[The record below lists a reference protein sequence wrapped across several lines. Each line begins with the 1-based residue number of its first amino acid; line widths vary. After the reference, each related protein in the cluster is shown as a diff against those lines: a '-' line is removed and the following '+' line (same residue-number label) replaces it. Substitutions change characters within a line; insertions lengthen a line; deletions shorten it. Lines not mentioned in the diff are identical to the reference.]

1 MKKDVQQRLVELRNE
16 MQAQKVY
23 SGLSYSSLLL
33 PENTPTGNYSGT
45 ASLSGSGTTP
55 VARIRFR
62 FIRTDGLV
70 DPPLI
75 NFAYSASYSPTYK
88 QFAESY
94 GFVFS
99 ANDLDYITLTGI
111 SGYIAELGDGYVD
124 FYVEYSSYLRS
135 QLFALNSIDIS
146 VQVQAIV
153 SVNGRLEV
161 ERLI

>member
-1 MKKDVQQRLVELRNE
+1 MKRDTQQKIVELRNE
-16 MQAQKVY
+16 LQAQKVY
-23 SGLSYSSLLL
+23 SGLAYSSLLL
-33 PENTPTGNYSGT
+33 PENTPTRTYSGT

-62 FIRTDGLV
+62 FVRTDGLL

-94 GFVFS
+94 GFSFQE
-99 ANDLDYITLTGI
+99 NDLSFITITGI

-124 FYVEYSSYLRS
+124 FYVDYSSNLRS
-135 QLFALNSIDIS
+135 QFFSLNSISIS
-146 VQVQAIV
+146 IEVQAIV
-153 SVNGRLEV
+153 AVNGRLEV

>member
-1 MKKDVQQRLVELRNE
+1 MKKDVQQRLVEIRNE
-16 MQAQKVY
+16 MQSQKVY

-33 PENTPTGNYSGT
+33 PENTPTGNYSGSV
-45 ASLSGSGTTP
+45 SLSGSGSTP

-62 FIRTDGLV
+62 FIRTDGLI

-75 NFAYSASYSPTYK
+75 NFAYSASFSPTYK

-99 ANDLDYITLTGI
+99 ANDLDYITLTAT

-124 FYVEYSSYLRS
+124 YYVEYDSFLRS
-135 QLFALNSIDIS
+135 QFFSLNSIDIT